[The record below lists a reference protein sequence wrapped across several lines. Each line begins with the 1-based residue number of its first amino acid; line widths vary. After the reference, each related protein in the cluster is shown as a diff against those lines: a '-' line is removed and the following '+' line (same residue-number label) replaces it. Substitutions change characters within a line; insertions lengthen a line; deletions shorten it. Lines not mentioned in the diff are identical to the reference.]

1 MSEIVV
7 DSCVVVKWIVPEE
20 DSNKARALLKAAVS
34 AGDELCVLDI
44 APAEV
49 VNAIWKRQ
57 RRGLTTIDEAKGFL
71 EDMED
76 LPVRL
81 EPSAPLLAAAFEIA
95 VKYDRSVYDALFVA
109 LARKLGVRGVTA
121 DEPLFNAIKGDFP
134 QIVLLRH
141 L

>member
-1 MSEIVV
+1 MSAIVV
-7 DSCVVVKWIVPEE
+7 DSCVVVKWIVPEP
-20 DSNKARALLKAAVS
+20 DSDKARGLLSEAVS

-57 RRGLTTIDEAKGFL
+57 HRGLTTMEEAKGFL
-71 EDMED
+71 EDMGD
-76 LPVRL
+76 LPVRV
-81 EPSAPLLAAAFEIA
+81 EPSAPLLTAAFEIA

-109 LARKLGVRGVTA
+109 LSRKLGVRGVTA

-134 QIVLLRH
+134 NIALLRQI
-141 L
+141 